1 MIEYQI
7 LGGLFDLD
15 KKILREKEIN
25 NLMLQDSFW
34 NDREESDKTVLEL
47 KNIKNIIKTTRFYSV

>member
-34 NDREESDKTVLEL
+34 NDREESDKTEDGLF
-47 KNIKNIIKTTRFYSV
+47 N